1 MKDLFVR
8 EFRTIESVKG
18 PLIFIKSTLGTM
30 MGDMVTIEL
39 ADKSLRTG
47 QVIELNMDVAVIQ
60 LFGVTDKVSPES
72 TVVRFRE
79 EGAKMDLSPL
89 ILGRV
94 FTGSGEPNDNLGP
107 VEPVLRRD
115 IQGYAINPIR
125 RNSPVDFIQTGISSI
140 DGMNTLVRGQKLPIF
155 SGSGLP
161 ANEIV
166 AHIITN
172 AKVTKEDEKFAL
184 VFAGMGI
191 TSREDEF
198 YKKTFESTGAIEHSV
213 VFINLAEDPAIERLL
228 TPRYALTV
236 AEYLAFDLD
245 MQVLV
250 VLTDMTHYC
259 NALREVSSSRE
270 EIPGR
275 RGYPG
280 YMYTD
285 LASIYERAGRI
296 KGLPGSITQLP
307 VLTMPDD
314 DVTHPIP
321 DLTGYITEGQI
332 ILDRALHRKAIFP
345 PINVLPSLSRLM
357 DSGVGKGRTRE
368 DQRQWADQLY
378 MFYARGIEQ
387 RSVAAIIGEEGLT
400 ELDRRYLEFANAFER
415 SFIHQGGDNRTMLD
429 TLNLGWDLLNRLPET
444 ELVRISREMIKK
456 YKPAGGQADRGE
468 GKVHAGK

>member
-1 MKDLFVR
+1 MKNLLVK
-8 EFRTIESVKG
+8 EYRTIQSVSG
-18 PLIFIKSTLGTM
+18 PLIFVKSALGTM

-39 ADKSLRTG
+39 AGKSLRSG
-47 QVIELNMDVAVIQ
+47 QVIELNNDIAVVQ
-60 LFGVTDKVSPES
+60 VFGVTDKVNPES
-72 TVVRFRE
+72 TVVRFSD
-79 EGAKMDLSPL
+79 EGAMINLSPL
-89 ILGRV
+89 ILGRL
-94 FTGSGEPNDNLGP
+94 FTGGGEPGDSLGA

-115 IQGYAINPIR
+115 INGSAINPVR
-125 RNSPVDFIQTGISSI
+125 RDSPVDFIQTGISSI

-161 ANEIV
+161 ANEI
-166 AHIITN
+166 AAQIITN
-172 AKVTKEDEKFAL
+172 AQVTKEGEQFAL

-191 TSREDEF
+191 TSRENDF
-198 YKKTFESTGAIEHSV
+198 FRKTFDSTGAIEHSV

-228 TPRYALTV
+228 TPRYALTA

-250 VLTDMTHYC
+250 VMTDMTHYC

-280 YMYTD
+280 YLYTD

-296 KGLPGSITQLP
+296 KELPGSITQLP

-314 DVTHPIP
+314 DITHPIP

-332 ILDRALHRKAIFP
+332 ILDRGLHRRSIFP

-357 DSGVGKGRTRE
+357 DSGVGEGRTRE

-387 RSVAAIIGEEGLT
+387 RDIAAIIGEDGLS
-400 ELDRRYLEFANAFER
+400 ELDRQYLSFADEFER
-415 SFIHQGGDNRTMLD
+415 TFVHQAGDNRTILD
-429 TLNLGWDLLNRLPET
+429 TLNLGWELLSRLPES
-444 ELVRISREMIKK
+444 ELIRIDKELTKK
-456 YKPAGGQADRGE
+456 YKPSDRRMNDE
-468 GKVHAGK
+468 KD

>member
-1 MKDLFVR
+1 MKKFLVK
-8 EFRTIESVKG
+8 EYRTIESVNG
-18 PLIFIKSTLGTM
+18 PLIFVKSALGTM

-39 ADKSLRTG
+39 EDKSLRSG
-47 QVIELNMDVAVIQ
+47 QVIELNRDVAVIQ
-60 LFGVTDKVSPES
+60 LFGATDKINPES
-72 TVVRFRE
+72 TVVRFSG
-79 EGAKMDLSPL
+79 EGAMINLSPL
-89 ILGRV
+89 ILGRM
-94 FTGSGEPNDNLGP
+94 FTGSGTPSDSLGD
-107 VEPVLRRD
+107 VEPVLKRD
-115 IQGYAINPIR
+115 INGLAINPVR
-125 RNSPVDFIQTGISSI
+125 RDRPVDCIQTGISSI
-140 DGMNTLVRGQKLPIF
+140 DGMSTLVRGQKLPIF

-166 AHIITN
+166 AHIIAN
-172 AKVTKEDEKFAL
+172 AKVTKEGEQFAM

-191 TSREDEF
+191 TSRENEF
-198 YKKTFESTGAIEHSV
+198 FRKIFESSGAIEHSV
-213 VFINLAEDPAIERLL
+213 VFINLAKDPAIERLL

-250 VLTDMTHYC
+250 ILTDMTHYC

-285 LASIYERAGRI
+285 LAGIYERAGRL
-296 KGLPGSITQLP
+296 KNLPGSITQLP

-332 ILDRALHRKAIFP
+332 ILDRALHRKSIFP

-368 DQRQWADQLY
+368 DHRQWADQLY
-378 MFYARGIEQ
+378 MCYARGIEQ
-387 RSVAAIIGEEGLT
+387 RDVAAIIGEEALT
-400 ELDRRYLEFANAFER
+400 ELDRRYLEFANEFEN
-415 SFIHQGGDNRTMLD
+415 SFVQQGGENRTILE
-429 TLNLGWDLLNRLPET
+429 TLNLGWELLNRLPES
-444 ELVRISREMIKK
+444 ELIRIDKELIKK
-456 YKPAGGQADRGE
+456 YKPADSRSDSS
-468 GKVHAGK
+468 KV

>member
-1 MKDLFVR
+1 MKSLLTKEYKTVS
-8 EFRTIESVKG
+8 TVKG
-18 PLIFIKSTLGTM
+18 PLIFVNDVRGAAL
-30 MGDMVTIEL
+30 GDMVGIKLENGETRPGRI
-39 ADKSLRTG
+39 
-47 QVIELNMDVAVIQ
+47 IELNRKTAVIQ
-60 LFGVTDKVSPES
+60 VFGFTDSISPDTTS
-72 TVVRFRE
+72 VVFHEQSAR
-79 EGAKMDLSPL
+79 MNLSPL

-94 FTGSGEPNDNLGP
+94 FSGAGEPIDGGDP
-107 VEPVLRRD
+107 IAPRIRRD
-115 IQGYAINPIR
+115 IHGTAINPVR
-125 RNSPVDFIQTGISSI
+125 RESPRDFIQTGISTL

-155 SGSGLP
+155 SGAGLP

-166 AHIITN
+166 SHIVTG
-172 AKVTKEDEKFAL
+172 AKVSREDETFAI

-191 TSREDEF
+191 TAREAEF
-198 YKKTFESTGAIEHSV
+198 FRNAFDSSGAREHSV
-213 VFINLAEDPAIERLL
+213 VFLNLAEDPVIERLL

-259 NALREVSSSRE
+259 NALREVASSRE

-296 KGLPGSITQLP
+296 KGKAGSITQMP

-314 DVTHPIP
+314 DITHPIA

-332 ILDRALHRKAIFP
+332 VLDRGLHRKGIFP

-357 DSGVGKGRTRE
+357 NQGIGEGKTRE
-368 DQRQWADQLY
+368 DHRQWADQLY

-387 RSVAAIIGEEGLT
+387 RRVAAIIGEEGLT
-400 ELDRRYLEFANAFER
+400 ELDREYLKFTDEFEEKFV
-415 SFIHQGGDNRTMLD
+415 HQGMYSRTIEETME
-429 TLNLGWDLLNRLPET
+429 LGWRLFDMLPET
-444 ELVRISREMIKK
+444 ELVRISREMIAK
-456 YKPAGGQADRGE
+456 YRVKHGKRQA
-468 GKVHAGK
+468 